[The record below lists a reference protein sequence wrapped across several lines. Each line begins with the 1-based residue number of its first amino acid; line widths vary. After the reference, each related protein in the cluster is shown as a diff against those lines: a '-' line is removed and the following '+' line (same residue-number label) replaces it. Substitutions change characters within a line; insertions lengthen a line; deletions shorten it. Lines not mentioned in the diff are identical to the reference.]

1 MRSLYSYA
9 YYVAQRLQVME
20 PGTRKLRNGGLPMQQ
35 QQNQAKAA
43 LDPVCGMTVN
53 QRVTEIATTIQDQ
66 TYFFCAEGCR
76 KAFVADPQKYLNP
89 APSKRKGWWGRYLDR
104 LEKATGGKSMNCH

>member
-1 MRSLYSYA
+1 
-9 YYVAQRLQVME
+9 
-20 PGTRKLRNGGLPMQQ
+20 MQQ
-35 QQNQAKAA
+35 QLNQEKTA

-53 QRVTEIATTIQDQ
+53 QGVTEIATTIQGR

-76 KAFVADPQKYLNP
+76 KAFIADPQKYLDP
-89 APSKRKGWWGRYLDR
+89 APPKRKGWWGRYLDR